1 VKGVEMY
8 KKILVPL
15 DGSELAEHVLEHVKA
30 IAKGCQAPQVV
41 LLQVIEPILPPGR
54 PDSGAAN
61 SYREAEDK
69 FEASVKDYLSRVA
82 EALKKSG
89 IAAETAIAR
98 ITHVSAAGEI
108 LNYATENGVDLIV
121 MSTHGK
127 SGSSRWHFGSVS
139 NKVAGHSAI
148 PVLIVTPSGF
158 RTG

>member
-1 VKGVEMY
+1 MY

-30 IAKGCQAPQVV
+30 VAKGGHDPQVI
-41 LLQVIEPILPPGR
+41 LLQVIEPLLISFKA
-54 PDSGAAN
+54 DITVAN
-61 SYREAEDK
+61 NYREAEDK

-82 EALKKSG
+82 ETLKKSG
-89 IAAETAIAR
+89 IAVETAISN
-98 ITHVSAAGEI
+98 ITHGSAAGEI

-139 NKVAGHSAI
+139 DRVASHSAI
-148 PVLIVTPSGF
+148 PVLIVAPSGF

>member
-1 VKGVEMY
+1 MY

-30 IAKGCQAPQVV
+30 VAKGGHDPQVI
-41 LLQVIEPILPPGR
+41 LLQVIEPLLISFKA
-54 PDSGAAN
+54 DITVAN
-61 SYREAEDK
+61 NYREAEDK
-69 FEASVKDYLSRVA
+69 FEASIKDYLSRVA
-82 EALKKSG
+82 ETLKQSG
-89 IAAETAIAR
+89 IAVETAITN
-98 ITHVSAAGEI
+98 ITHGSAAGEI

-139 NKVAGHSAI
+139 DRVASHSAI
-148 PVLIVTPSGF
+148 PVLIVAPSGF

>member
-1 VKGVEMY
+1 MY

-30 IAKGCQAPQVV
+30 VAKGCQVPQVI
-41 LLQVIEPILPPGR
+41 LLQVIEPLLISFKA
-54 PDSGAAN
+54 DITVAN
-61 SYREAEDK
+61 NYREAEDK

-82 EALKKSG
+82 ETLKKSG
-89 IAAETAIAR
+89 IAVETAITN
-98 ITHVSAAGEI
+98 ITHGSAAGEI

-139 NKVAGHSAI
+139 DRVASHSAI
-148 PVLIVTPSGF
+148 PVLIVAPSGF

>member
-1 VKGVEMY
+1 MY

-30 IAKGCQAPQVV
+30 VAKGGHDPQVI
-41 LLQVIEPILPPGR
+41 LLQVIEPLLISFKA
-54 PDSGAAN
+54 DITVAN
-61 SYREAEDK
+61 NYREAEDK

-82 EALKKSG
+82 ETLKQSG
-89 IAAETAIAR
+89 IAVETAITN
-98 ITHVSAAGEI
+98 ITHGSAAGEI
-108 LNYATENGVDLIV
+108 LSYATENGVDLIV

-139 NKVAGHSAI
+139 DRVASHSAI
-148 PVLIVTPSGF
+148 PVLIVAPSGF

>member
-1 VKGVEMY
+1 MY

-15 DGSELAEHVLEHVKA
+15 DGSELAEHVLDHVKA
-30 IAKGCQAPQVV
+30 VAKGCHDPQVI
-41 LLQVIEPILPPGR
+41 LLQVIEPLLISFKA
-54 PDSGAAN
+54 DITVAN
-61 SYREAEDK
+61 NYREAEDK

-82 EALKKSG
+82 ETLKQSG
-89 IAAETAIAR
+89 IAVETAITN
-98 ITHVSAAGEI
+98 ITHGSAAGEI

-139 NKVAGHSAI
+139 DRVASHSAI
-148 PVLIVTPSGF
+148 PVLIVAPSGF

>member
-1 VKGVEMY
+1 MY

-30 IAKGCQAPQVV
+30 VAKGGHDPQVI
-41 LLQVIEPILPPGR
+41 LLQVIEPLLISFKA
-54 PDSGAAN
+54 DITVAN
-61 SYREAEDK
+61 NYREAEDK

-82 EALKKSG
+82 ETLKQSG
-89 IAAETAIAR
+89 IAVETAITN
-98 ITHVSAAGEI
+98 ITHGSAAGEI

-139 NKVAGHSAI
+139 DRVASHSAI
-148 PVLIVTPSGF
+148 PVLIVAPSGF

>member
-1 VKGVEMY
+1 MY

-41 LLQVIEPILPPGR
+41 LLQVIEPILPGR
-54 PDSGAAN
+54 PSSGGAAS

-69 FEASVKDYLSRVA
+69 FEASVEDYLSRVA

-89 IAAETAIAR
+89 IAAETAIAI

-127 SGSSRWHFGSVS
+127 SVASRWHFGSVS
-139 NKVAGHSAI
+139 NRVAGHSAI
-148 PVLIVTPSGF
+148 PVLIVAPSGF

>member
-1 VKGVEMY
+1 MY

-41 LLQVIEPILPPGR
+41 LLQVIEPLLVPGR
-54 PDSGAAN
+54 PDISVADN
-61 SYREAEDK
+61 YREAEDK
-69 FEASVKDYLSRVA
+69 FESSVKDYLSRVA

-89 IAAETAIAR
+89 IAAGTAIAR
-98 ITHVSAAGEI
+98 ITHGSAAGEI

-139 NKVAGHSAI
+139 DRVSSHSAI

>member
-1 VKGVEMY
+1 MY

-15 DGSELAEHVLEHVKA
+15 DGSELAEHVIEHVKA
-30 IAKGCQAPQVV
+30 VAKGCQDPKVI
-41 LLQVIEPILPPGR
+41 LLQVIEPLLISFKA
-54 PDSGAAN
+54 DITVAN
-61 SYREAEDK
+61 NYREAEDK
-69 FEASVKDYLSRVA
+69 FESSVQGYLSRVA
-82 EALKKSG
+82 ESFKKSG

-98 ITHVSAAGEI
+98 ITHGSTAGEI
-108 LNYATENGVDLIV
+108 LNYATENGFDLIV

-139 NKVAGHSAI
+139 DRVASHSAI